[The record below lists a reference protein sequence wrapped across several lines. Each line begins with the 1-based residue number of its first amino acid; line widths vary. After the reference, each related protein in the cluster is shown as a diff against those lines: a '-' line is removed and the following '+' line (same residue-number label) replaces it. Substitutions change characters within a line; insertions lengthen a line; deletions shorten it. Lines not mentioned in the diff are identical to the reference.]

1 MTLHDDIA
9 HVLKQVRP
17 LLVTGLAVLLPA
29 LYVLSGFYSVG
40 TEERGVIMRFGK
52 VVDDQVLPGM
62 HYHWPW
68 PVETVQTLPATTLR
82 TLELDFSASAPTRLQ
97 PELTTGDEDL
107 VDLALLVQYNIS
119 SPGYYL
125 VRSQAPEAILEQL
138 ARAHTL
144 AYIGANAIDPLLT
157 VGRTQLQNR
166 LKTDL
171 QGSLE
176 TLGLG
181 LRVTSVQLRRLEPP
195 PSIKAA
201 FDDVAR
207 ARSEKQKLIQESAGE
222 RNTRLAQARSEVS
235 RIRSE
240 AEAQA
245 TENLER
251 ALGHRER
258 FQANWT
264 AYQQSPAMSRQRLY
278 LEHLERLL
286 AEVPVTVITP

>member
-9 HVLKQVRP
+9 HILKQVRP

-40 TEERGVIMRFGK
+40 TEERGVILRFGQ

-68 PVETVQTLPATTLR
+68 PVETVRTLPATTLR
-82 TLELDFSASAPTRLQ
+82 TLELDFSSSAPERLQ

-107 VDLALLVQYNIS
+107 VDIALLVQYNIS
-119 SPGYYL
+119 SPGHYL
-125 VRSQAPEAILEQL
+125 GNARAPEAVLEQL
-138 ARAHTL
+138 ARAHTI
-144 AYIGANAIDPLLT
+144 AYIGAHAIDPLLT
-157 VGRTQLQNR
+157 VGRTRFQNQ

-171 QGSLE
+171 QHSVE

-181 LRVTSVQLRRLEPP
+181 LRITSVQLRRLEPP

-235 RIRSE
+235 RIRSD

-245 TENLER
+245 TEILELAR
-251 ALGHRER
+251 GHQER
-258 FQANWT
+258 FQTNWT
-264 AYQQSPAMSRQRLY
+264 AYQQAPDMSRQRLY

-286 AEVPVTVITP
+286 AEVSVTVITP